1 MRDTKTRVRLADVAA
16 RVGVSLATASMALT
30 GKGRISAEVR
40 EQVLAAA
47 RAVGYR
53 RRGLPAGPERVH
65 NVCILHHQDKD
76 FEWNFIRPI
85 LFNLEDML
93 LEHDLLPILLPV
105 RVGADAERVFQRVL
119 AAGAGAVFS
128 IHFHDESLF
137 ERLEKRGVRVV
148 IVNNTNLQSRFHSV
162 CVDDFQGAYEGCL
175 HLLKLGH
182 RGILYVEYERPELP
196 AVVADR
202 FIGFR
207 KALEEHGVPF
217 PAGRRVTLRT
227 INRRELASRLR
238 AAFAPASSSGS
249 PRGTRPTAIFAHDDY
264 LASYVYDCLREL
276 GLQVPEEVSLIA
288 PGDVLDYAEPCTPP
302 ITTMR
307 INTASLGILAG
318 RLLLD
323 LLKGQIHDV
332 HVLKLKQQLVRRGTC
347 ARPAQA

>member
-1 MRDTKTRVRLADVAA
+1 VDVAA
-16 RVGVSLATASMALT
+16 RVGVSLATASLALT

-47 RAVGYR
+47 QAVGYR
-53 RRGLPAGPERVH
+53 RRGLPAGPERVRK
-65 NVCILHHQDKD
+65 VGILHHLDKN

-85 LFNLEDML
+85 LFNLEAML

-105 RVGADAERVFQRVL
+105 SVGVEAEKVFQRVL
-119 AAGAGAVFS
+119 SAGAGAVLS

-137 ERLEKRGVRVV
+137 ERLEKRGIRVV
-148 IVNNTNLQSRFHSV
+148 IVNNTNLQDRFHSV

-175 HLLKLGH
+175 HLLNLGH
-182 RGILYVEYERPELP
+182 RHILYAEYERPDLP

-207 KALEEHGVPF
+207 KALEEHAVPF
-217 PAGRRVTLRT
+217 PAGGRIT
-227 INRRELASRLR
+227 IRSMNRRELASRLE
-238 AAFAPASSSGS
+238 AAFAPTSPPASARR
-249 PRGTRPTAIFAHDDY
+249 PRPTAIFAHDDY
-264 LASYVYDCLREL
+264 LASYIYACLREL
-276 GLQVPEEVSLIA
+276 GLKVPEEVSLIA
-288 PGDVLDYAEPCTPP
+288 PGDVLDYGEPCTPP

-323 LLKGQIHDV
+323 LLRGEIHDV

-347 ARPAQA
+347 ARPA

>member
-1 MRDTKTRVRLADVAA
+1 MTRVRLAEVAA
-16 RVGVSLATASMALT
+16 RAGVSLATASLAMT

-47 RAVGYR
+47 QALGYR
-53 RRGLPAGPERVH
+53 RRGLPVSPEQVR
-65 NVCILHHQDKD
+65 NVGILHHQDKN

-85 LFNLEDML
+85 LFNLEAML
-93 LEHDLLPILLPV
+93 LEHNLLPILLPV
-105 RVGADAERVFQRVL
+105 SVGADAERLFQSVL
-119 AAGAGAVFS
+119 AAGAGALFS
-128 IHFHDESLF
+128 IHFHDEALF
-137 ERLEKRGVRVV
+137 ERLEKRGIRVV

-182 RGILYVEYERPELP
+182 RHLLYAEYERPELP

-207 KALEEHGVPF
+207 KALEEHGAPF
-217 PAGRRVTLRT
+217 APGGRIT
-227 INRRELASRLR
+227 IRPMNRRELASRLK
-238 AAFAPASSSGS
+238 AAFSRQP
-249 PRGTRPTAIFAHDDY
+249 RPTAIFAHDDY
-264 LASYVYDCLREL
+264 LASYVYASLGEL
-276 GLQVPEEVSLIA
+276 GLRVPEEVSLIA

-323 LLKGQIHDV
+323 LLKGEIHDV